1 MALPSVAAQLVNV
14 IYNMVDRIYIGHIP
28 GAGAQA
34 LTGLGISLPVI
45 LLIQAFSSLA
55 GMGGAPQASIQLG
68 RGDRDRA
75 EKILGDRKSV
85 V

>member
-1 MALPSVAAQLVNV
+1 MAGNRDEKLGTEPLGKLIISMALPSVAAQLVNV

-55 GMGGAPQASIQLG
+55 GM
-68 RGDRDRA
+68 
-75 EKILGDRKSV
+75 
-85 V
+85 